1 MSKSTHPSTNNPY
14 KIVFMENARMC
25 NHFSTHAIGV
35 WQFAVKFWG
44 CTHNTTGEGT
54 TTKGMKLFSFWV
66 EEEGG
71 GRRKN
76 VLQPKTSSEHIFYDE
91 WSMSTMTVK
100 SMNFR
105 SESGKRW
112 GGLTGGSSLYY
123 ICLHFVYICPHFLYL
138 SLGGLT
144 GSGSTKPSSSS
155 LVWRRHTPWDT
166 AQFYRYLLTL
176 HCPWEVL

>member
-1 MSKSTHPSTNNPY
+1 MTVCSQILRMHPQHYRRRNNN
-14 KIVFMENARMC
+14 KRHEIVF
-25 NHFSTHAIGV
+25 FLSG
-35 WQFAVKFWG
+35 G
-44 CTHNTTGEGT
+44 
-54 TTKGMKLFSFWV
+54 
-66 EEEGG
+66 GG

-76 VLQPKTSSEHIFYDE
+76 VLQPKTSSEHKFYDE